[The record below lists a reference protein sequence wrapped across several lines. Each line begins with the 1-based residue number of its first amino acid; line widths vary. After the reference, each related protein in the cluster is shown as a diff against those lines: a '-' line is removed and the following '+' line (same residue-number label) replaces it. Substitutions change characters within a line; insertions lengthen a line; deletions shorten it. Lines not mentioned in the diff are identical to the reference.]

1 MLKIIQIL
9 EQKDGWVSIKLI
21 QQELGINQ
29 TNINRRIN
37 QLHRFGL
44 VEIIVDNSNRKRHLV
59 KVMKKTEE

>member
-1 MLKIIQIL
+1 MLRIIQIL

>member
-59 KVMKKTEE
+59 KVMKKSEE